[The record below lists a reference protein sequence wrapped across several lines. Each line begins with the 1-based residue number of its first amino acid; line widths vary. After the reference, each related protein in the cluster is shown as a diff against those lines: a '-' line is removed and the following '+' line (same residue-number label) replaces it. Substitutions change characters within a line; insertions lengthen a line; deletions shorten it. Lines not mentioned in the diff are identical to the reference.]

1 MDNGVDVSVRPKHE
15 EDVQDDAHA
24 SDEHHKNDDIQQED
38 PICTSTRKYG
48 MEISSVWMFVKSTL
62 VLSIESW
69 HTCSLVVGVLFNGF
83 LRMFHSLA
91 WQQYLCDKEE
101 MFLL

>member
-1 MDNGVDVSVRPKHE
+1 MKKMFRMMLMLVMNITEMMIVNKRNQFVPQHE
-15 EDVQDDAHA
+15 
-24 SDEHHKNDDIQQED
+24 I
-38 PICTSTRKYG
+38 YG

-62 VLSIESW
+62 VMSIESW